1 LLSLPVYCRRAARHA
16 SIQFKH
22 FAPNEFYESPQSQ
35 TNMKDIQFAFRKLR
49 QSPAFTAIA
58 VITLAL
64 GIGLN
69 TAIFSL
75 INDLFLKGL
84 PFKEPARVVH
94 LYGGDKS
101 RGLEDIGISAPRFFH
116 YRDGQT
122 LFDGIAGEN
131 FFAFT
136 LTGMGDAVQIFGGR
150 LTSNYFDLLGV
161 RPILGRNFLPEEEEG
176 ADVAVITKSFWQKR
190 MGGDP
195 NVIGRSITLD
205 GVAHTIVGVLPNMP
219 ATWFGANP
227 VAEVWTTK
235 PFQLP
240 GFSYERMMRGTS
252 FLRVVGRMKPEMTV
266 AQVKAALP
274 SLDKGYNTQYP
285 NKIDSVLMTSLRTL
299 PEDVTNNFRSGFI
312 TLFAAVCFVLLI
324 ACSNVANLLLV
335 RFSGRRREIALR
347 MAIGASRMSV
357 VRLFVFE
364 SVLVSMI
371 AGAVGAFVAWRLV
384 PLIPQ
389 LASNFLPLEANTVT
403 SLSLPVLTFTI
414 GLSILTGLLMGIY
427 PALQGS
433 HADLVDGL
441 KEGGRGSSG
450 SVRQQRFRKIL
461 VGAQVAL
468 SVTLLAGAA
477 LLITSFVR
485 LSQQNIGFRSQN
497 LWTGAIT
504 LPISQYPDTA
514 SRQRLAEQT
523 LDALRDVPGIQSA
536 TISGDI
542 PLNGGNR
549 TLYARGDRDVP
560 PIEKRA
566 NGPSH
571 DIAPGY
577 FKTWG
582 IPLLAGREFDE
593 HDVAEGQMVC
603 LISQAGAKKVYP
615 NENPIGKTL
624 LVSSLGV
631 PCEIVGIVGDV
642 RSIRVAEAPG
652 MEFYRPWA
660 QENFP
665 FLNID
670 VRSNL
675 KVEEVT
681 KLVQA
686 ALTKVNA
693 GLAIAVPQ
701 GMDAVVAQALG
712 QARLMMWL
720 LGIFAGVALLL
731 ASIGIYG
738 AVAYTVEQR
747 TGEIG
752 VRMALGAQT
761 RDVLRLIVNQ
771 GMKPVVIG
779 LGIGLLAAFA
789 LGRLLTSQLFEVSA
803 HNPALLGGATI
814 LLAGTAL
821 FACLLPAR
829 RAAMVDPVQALR
841 TE

>member
-1 LLSLPVYCRRAARHA
+1 MNDIR
-16 SIQFKH
+16 
-22 FAPNEFYESPQSQ
+22 FAY
-35 TNMKDIQFAFRKLR
+35 RKLR
-49 QSPAFTAIA
+49 KSPAFTAIA

-69 TAIFSL
+69 TTIFSL
-75 INDLFLKGL
+75 INDLFLRGL
-84 PFKEPARVVH
+84 PFKEPSRVVH
-94 LYGGDKS
+94 FYGGDKS
-101 RGLEDIGISAPRFFH
+101 RGLEDIGIGAPRFDHF
-116 YRDGQT
+116 RDGQT
-122 LFDGIAGEN
+122 ICESLAGEN

-136 LTGMGDAVQIFGGR
+136 LTGLGDAVQIFGGR
-150 LTSNYFDLLGV
+150 LTSNYFDVLGV
-161 RPILGRNFLPEEEEG
+161 RPILGRNFLPEEQEG
-176 ADVAVITKSFWQKR
+176 ADVALVTRNFWQKR

-205 GVAHTIVGVLPNMP
+205 GTAHTIVGVLPNMP

-240 GFSYERMMRGTS
+240 GFSYERLMRGTS
-252 FLRVVGRMKPEMTV
+252 FLRVVGRLKPGVTTD
-266 AQVKAALP
+266 QCRAALP
-274 SLDKGYNTQYP
+274 SLDQSYRAQFQT
-285 NKIDSVLMTSLRTL
+285 KIDSGFTTTIRTL
-299 PEDVTNNFRSGFI
+299 PEDVTRNFRAGFA
-312 TLFAAVCFVLLI
+312 TLFAAVSFVLLI

-347 MAIGASRMSV
+347 MAIGASRASV

-364 SVLVSMI
+364 SLLVSLI
-371 AGAVGAFVAWRLV
+371 AGAAGAFVAWRLV
-384 PLIPQ
+384 PLVPGM
-389 LASNFLPLEANTVT
+389 ASNFLPLEANVAT
-403 SLSLPVLTFTI
+403 SVSWAVLSFTI
-414 GLSILTGLLMGIY
+414 GLSLLTGLLMGIY

-441 KEGGRGSSG
+441 KEGGRGTSG

-477 LLITSFVR
+477 LLITSFIR
-485 LSQQNIGFRSQN
+485 LSQQNIGFRSYH
-497 LWTGAIT
+497 LWTGGIT
-504 LPISQYPDTA
+504 LPSSQYPDTP
-514 SRQRLAEQT
+514 SRQRFVEQT
-523 LDALRDVPGIQSA
+523 LNALHDVPGLESV

-542 PLNGGNR
+542 PLAGGNR
-549 TLYARGDRDVP
+549 TLYARADRDVP
-560 PIEKRA
+560 PIEQRA
-566 NGPSH
+566 SAPSH
-571 DIAPGY
+571 DIAPDY

-593 HDVAEGQMVC
+593 HDKADGQKVC
-603 LISQAGAKKVYP
+603 LISQAGAKKLYP

-624 LVSSLGV
+624 LVSSLSV
-631 PCEIVGIVGDV
+631 PYEIVGIVGDV
-642 RSIRVAEAPG
+642 RSIRVNEAPG
-652 MEFYRPWA
+652 MEYYIPWA

-665 FLNID
+665 FVNVT
-670 VRSNL
+670 VRSTL
-675 KVEEVT
+675 KVDVVT
-681 KLVQA
+681 RLVQS
-686 ALTKVNA
+686 ALSKVNP

-701 GMDAVVAQALG
+701 AMDAVVAQALG

-761 RDVLRLIVNQ
+761 RDVLRLVVNQ
-771 GMKPVVIG
+771 GMKPVIIG
-779 LGIGLLAAFA
+779 LAIGIASAFA
-789 LGRLLTSQLFEVSA
+789 LGRLIASQLYEVSS
-803 HNPALLGGATI
+803 HNPALLGGATV
-814 LLAGTAL
+814 LLAAIAL
-821 FACLLPAR
+821 IACLLPAR
-829 RAAMVDPVQALR
+829 RAALVDPVQALR

>member
-1 LLSLPVYCRRAARHA
+1 M
-16 SIQFKH
+16 
-22 FAPNEFYESPQSQ
+22 N
-35 TNMKDIQFAFRKLR
+35 DIRFAFRKLR
-49 QSPAFTAIA
+49 QSPAFTTIA

-84 PFKEPARVVH
+84 PFKDPARVLH

-101 RGLEDIGISAPRFFH
+101 RDLVDIGIGAPRFQHF
-116 YRDGQT
+116 RDGQSVFES
-122 LFDGIAGEN
+122 LAGEN

-136 LTGMGDAVQIFGGR
+136 LTGLGDAVQVFGGR
-150 LTSNYFDLLGV
+150 LTSNYFDVLGV
-161 RPILGRNFLPEEEEG
+161 HPILGRNFLPEEEEKV
-176 ADVAVITKSFWQKR
+176 DVALITKNFWQKR
-190 MGGDP
+190 LGGDP
-195 NVIGRSITLD
+195 NVLGRSITLD

-219 ATWFGANP
+219 ANWFGANP

-235 PFQLP
+235 PIQLP
-240 GFSYERMMRGTS
+240 GFSYERLMRGTS
-252 FLRVVGRMKPEMTV
+252 FLRVVGRLKPSVTLQQ
-266 AQVKAALP
+266 AQATLT
-274 SLDKGYNTQYP
+274 SLDQSYHAQYSS
-285 NKIDSVLMTSLRTL
+285 NIDSGFATTLRTL
-299 PEDVTNNFRSGFI
+299 PEDVTQNIRAGFI

-347 MAIGASRMSV
+347 VAIGASRSSI

-364 SVLVSMI
+364 SLLVSVF

-384 PLIPQ
+384 PLVPTM
-389 LASNFLPLEANTVT
+389 AANFLPLEADSVT
-403 SLSLPVLTFTI
+403 SLSLPVLLFTI
-414 GLSILTGLLMGIY
+414 GLSIVTGLLMGLY
-427 PALQGS
+427 PAMQGS
-433 HADLVDGL
+433 QTDLVDSL
-441 KEGGRGSSG
+441 KEGGRGTSG
-450 SVRQQRFRKIL
+450 SLRQQRFRKIL

-477 LLITSFVR
+477 LLITSFIR

-504 LPISQYPDTA
+504 LPISQYPDAA
-514 SRQRLAEQT
+514 SRQRFVEQT
-523 LDALRDVPGIQSA
+523 LDALRDVPGLESA
-536 TISGDI
+536 TVSGDI
-542 PLNGGNR
+542 PLAGGNR
-549 TLYARGDRDVP
+549 TLYARADRDVP
-560 PIEKRA
+560 PVEKRA

-571 DIAPGY
+571 DIAPAY

-582 IPLLAGREFDE
+582 IPLLAGREFNE
-593 HDVAEGQMVC
+593 HDVADGQMVC

-624 LVSSLGV
+624 LVTSLGV

-642 RSIRVAEAPG
+642 RSVRVADAPG
-652 MEFYRPWA
+652 MEFYRPWT

-665 FLNID
+665 FLNIT

-675 KVEEVT
+675 KVDVVT
-681 KLVQA
+681 KLVQS
-686 ALTKVNA
+686 ALAKVNL
-693 GLAIAVPQ
+693 GLAIAIPQ
-701 GMDAVVAQALG
+701 SMDAVVAQALG
-712 QARLMMWL
+712 QARLMTWL

-731 ASIGIYG
+731 AGIGIYG

-761 RDVLRLIVNQ
+761 RDVLRLVVNQ

-779 LGIGLLAAFA
+779 LVIGIVSAFA
-789 LGRLLTSQLFEVSA
+789 LGRLIASQLYQVSA
-803 HNPALLGGATI
+803 HNPALLGGATV
-814 LLAGTAL
+814 LLAAIAL
-821 FACLLPAR
+821 LACLLPAR
-829 RAAMVDPVQALR
+829 RAALVDPVQALR

>member
-1 LLSLPVYCRRAARHA
+1 M
-16 SIQFKH
+16 
-22 FAPNEFYESPQSQ
+22 N
-35 TNMKDIQFAFRKLR
+35 DIRFAFRKLR
-49 QSPAFTAIA
+49 QSPAFTSIA

-75 INDLFLKGL
+75 VNDLFLRGL
-84 PFKEPARVVH
+84 PFKEPSQVLH
-94 LYGGDKS
+94 LYSGDKA
-101 RGLEDIGISAPRFFH
+101 RNLVDIGISAPRYQL

-122 LFDGIAGEN
+122 IFDGLAAEN

-136 LTGMGDAVQIFGGR
+136 LTGLGDPVQIFGGR
-150 LTSNYFDLLGV
+150 LTSNYFDVLDV
-161 RPILGRNFLPEEEEG
+161 RPILGRNFLPQEEES
-176 ADVAVITKSFWQKR
+176 ADVALITKNFWQKR
-190 MGGDP
+190 LGGDP

-219 ATWFGANP
+219 VTWFGANP
-227 VAEVWTTK
+227 IAEVWTTK
-235 PFQLP
+235 PFQIP
-240 GFSYERMMRGTS
+240 GFNYERMMRGTA
-252 FLRVVGRMKPEMTV
+252 FLRVIGRLKPGLTV
-266 AQVKAALP
+266 QQARAALP
-274 SLDKGYNTQYP
+274 SLEQSYRTQYP
-285 NKIDSVLMTSLRTL
+285 NKIDSTVTTTLKTL
-299 PEDVTNNFRSGFI
+299 PQDVTENFRAGFV

-347 MAIGASRMSV
+347 MAIGASRTSII
-357 VRLFVFE
+357 RLFVFE
-364 SVLVSMI
+364 SLLVSAI
-371 AGAVGAFVAWRLV
+371 AGAVGTFVAWRLV
-384 PLIPQ
+384 PLVPRM
-389 LASNFLPLEANTVT
+389 ASNFLPLEANTAT
-403 SLSLPVLTFTI
+403 SLSVPVLVFTI
-414 GLSILTGLLMGIY
+414 ALSILTGLLMGIY

-441 KEGGRGSSG
+441 KEGGRGTSG

-477 LLITSFVR
+477 LLIMSFIR
-485 LSQQNIGFRSQN
+485 LSQQNIGFRSHN

-504 LPISQYPDTA
+504 LPVAQYPDA
-514 SRQRLAEQT
+514 PSRQRFVEQT
-523 LDALRDVPGIQSA
+523 LNALRDVPGIETA

-542 PLNGGNR
+542 PLAGGNR

-560 PIEKRA
+560 PIEQRA
-566 NGPSH
+566 NAPSH
-571 DIAPGY
+571 DIAPAY

-582 IPLLAGREFDE
+582 IPLLAGREFNE
-593 HDVAEGQMVC
+593 HDVAEGQHVC
-603 LISQAGAKKVYP
+603 LISQAGARKVFP

-624 LVSSLGV
+624 LVTSAATPV
-631 PCEIVGIVGDV
+631 EIVGVVGDV
-642 RSIRVAEAPG
+642 RTVRIAEAPG
-652 MEFYRPWA
+652 MEFYLPWS

-665 FLNID
+665 FVNVTVL
-670 VRSNL
+670 SNF
-675 KVEEVT
+675 KVDAVT
-681 KLVQA
+681 KLVQS
-686 ALTKVNA
+686 ALSKVNP

-701 GMDAVVAQALG
+701 SMDAVVAQALG

-761 RDVLRLIVNQ
+761 RDVLRLVVNQ

-779 LGIGLLAAFA
+779 LAIGIVSAFA
-789 LGRLLTSQLFEVSA
+789 LGRLIASQLYEVSA
-803 HNPALLGGATI
+803 HNPALLGGATV
-814 LLAGTAL
+814 LLAAVAL
-821 FACLLPAR
+821 LACLLPAR
-829 RAAMVDPVQALR
+829 RAALVDPVQALR

>member
-1 LLSLPVYCRRAARHA
+1 MNDLR
-16 SIQFKH
+16 
-22 FAPNEFYESPQSQ
+22 
-35 TNMKDIQFAFRKLR
+35 FAFRKLR
-49 QSPAFTAIA
+49 QSPAFTSIA

-75 INDLFLKGL
+75 INDLFLRGL
-84 PFKEPARVVH
+84 PFKEPSRVVH
-94 LYGGDKS
+94 LYGGDKA
-101 RGLEDIGISAPRFFH
+101 RDLVDIGVSTPRYQHF
-116 YRDGQT
+116 RDGQT
-122 LFDGIAGEN
+122 ILDDLAAEN

-136 LTGMGDAVQIFGGR
+136 LTGLGDPVQIFGGR
-150 LTSNYFDLLGV
+150 LTSNYFDVLGV
-161 RPILGRNFLPEEEEG
+161 RPIRGRNFLPEEEEG
-176 ADVAVITKSFWQKR
+176 ADVALITKNFWKKR
-190 MGGDP
+190 LGGDP

-205 GVAHTIVGVLPNMP
+205 GTAHTIVGVLPNMP
-219 ATWFGANP
+219 ASWFGANP
-227 VAEVWTTK
+227 IAEVWTTK

-240 GFSYERMMRGTS
+240 GFTYERMMRGTS
-252 FLRVVGRMKPEMTV
+252 FLRVVGRLKPALTV
-266 AQVKAALP
+266 KQVRAAMA
-274 SLDKGYNTQYP
+274 SLDQSYGTQYP
-285 NKIDSVLMTSLRTL
+285 NKIDSTLTTTIKTL
-299 PEDVTNNFRSGFI
+299 PQDVTENIQAGFA
-312 TLFAAVCFVLLI
+312 TLFAAVIFVLLI

-347 MAIGASRMSV
+347 MAIGASRASV
-357 VRLFVFE
+357 VKLFVFE
-364 SVLVSMI
+364 SLLVSAF
-371 AGAVGAFVAWRLV
+371 AGAVGAALAWQLV
-384 PLIPQ
+384 PLVPRM
-389 LASNFLPLEANTVT
+389 AANFLPFEANTAT
-403 SLSLPVLTFTI
+403 SLSLPVLGFTI
-414 GLSILTGLLMGIY
+414 ALSMLAGLLMGLY

-441 KEGGRGSSG
+441 KEGGRGTSG

-477 LLITSFVR
+477 LLITSFIR
-485 LSQQNIGFRSQN
+485 LSQQNIGFRSHN

-504 LPISQYPDTA
+504 VPVSQYPDAA
-514 SRQRLAEQT
+514 SRQRFVEQT
-523 LDALRDVPGIQSA
+523 LSALRDIPSLESA

-560 PIEKRA
+560 PIEQRA
-566 NGPSH
+566 NAPSH
-571 DIAPGY
+571 DVAPG
-577 FKTWG
+577 FFMTWG

-593 HDVAEGQMVC
+593 HDTAEGQNVV
-603 LISQAGAKKVYP
+603 LISQTGAKKVFP

-624 LVSSLGV
+624 LVTSLGV
-631 PCEIVGIVGDV
+631 PCEIVGIVGDI
-642 RSIRVAEAPG
+642 RSQRVKEEPG

-665 FLNID
+665 FVNVAVL
-670 VRSNL
+670 SNL
-675 KVEEVT
+675 KVDAVT
-681 KLVQA
+681 KLVQS
-686 ALTKVNA
+686 ALAKVDPS
-693 GLAIAVPQ
+693 LAIALPQ
-701 GMDAVVAQALG
+701 TMDAVVAQALG

-761 RDVLRLIVNQ
+761 RDVLRLVVNQ

-779 LGIGLLAAFA
+779 LAIGIVSAFA
-789 LGRLLTSQLFEVSA
+789 LGRLIASQLYKVSSY
-803 HNPALLGGATI
+803 NPALLGGATV
-814 LLAGTAL
+814 LLAAIAL
-821 FACLLPAR
+821 VACLLPAR
-829 RAAMVDPVQALR
+829 RASMVDPIQALR

>member
-1 LLSLPVYCRRAARHA
+1 M
-16 SIQFKH
+16 
-22 FAPNEFYESPQSQ
+22 N
-35 TNMKDIQFAFRKLR
+35 DIRFAFRKLR
-49 QSPAFTAIA
+49 QSPAFTSIA

-75 INDLFLKGL
+75 INDLFLRGL
-84 PFKEPARVVH
+84 PFKEPSRIVH
-94 LYGGDKS
+94 VLGGDIS
-101 RGLEDIGISAPRFFH
+101 RDLVDLPVSAPRFEHF
-116 YRDGQT
+116 RDGQT
-122 LFDGIAGEN
+122 ICETLAGEN

-136 LTGMGDAVQIFGGR
+136 LTGLGDPVQVFGGR
-150 LTSNYFDLLGV
+150 LTSNYFDVLGV
-161 RPILGRNFLPEEEEG
+161 RPILGRNFLPEEQEG
-176 ADVAVITKSFWQKR
+176 ADVALITKNFWQKR

-227 VAEVWTTK
+227 SAEVWTTK
-235 PFQLP
+235 PIQLP
-240 GFSYERMMRGTS
+240 GFSYERLMRGTS
-252 FLRVVGRMKPEMTV
+252 FLRVVGRLKPSV
-266 AQVKAALP
+266 SLKQALAALP
-274 SLDKGYNTQYP
+274 SLDQSYITQYP
-285 NKIDSVLMTSLRTL
+285 NKIDSSMTTTFRSL
-299 PEDVTNNFRSGFI
+299 PQDVTQNFRAGFA
-312 TLFAAVCFVLLI
+312 TLFAAVSFVLLI

-347 MAIGASRMSV
+347 MAIGASRTSV

-364 SVLVSMI
+364 SLLVSVI
-371 AGAVGAFVAWRLV
+371 AGAVGAFIAWRLV
-384 PLIPQ
+384 PLVPRM
-389 LASNFLPLEANTVT
+389 ASNFLPLEANAAT
-403 SLSLPVLTFTI
+403 SVSLPVLLFTI
-414 GLSILTGLLMGIY
+414 GLSLLTGLLMGIY

-477 LLITSFVR
+477 LLITSFIR

-504 LPISQYPDTA
+504 LPVAQYPDA
-514 SRQRLAEQT
+514 PSRQRFIEQT
-523 LDALRDVPGIQSA
+523 LNALRDVPGLESA

-542 PLNGGNR
+542 PLAGGNR
-549 TLYARGDRDVP
+549 TLYARSDRDVP

-582 IPLLAGREFDE
+582 IPLLAGREFNE
-593 HDVAEGQMVC
+593 HDGADGQMVC

-624 LVSSLGV
+624 LVTSLGV

-642 RSIRVAEAPG
+642 RSIRVADAPG
-652 MEFYRPWA
+652 MEFYRPSA

-665 FLNID
+665 FLNVT

-675 KVEEVT
+675 KVEAVT
-681 KLVQA
+681 KLVQT
-686 ALTKVNA
+686 ALTKVNP

-701 GMDAVVAQALG
+701 TMDAVVAQALG

-761 RDVLRLIVNQ
+761 RDVLRLVVNQ

-779 LGIGLLAAFA
+779 LAIGIASAFV
-789 LGRLLTSQLFEVSA
+789 LGRLIASQLYEVSS
-803 HNPALLGGATI
+803 HNPALLGGATV
-814 LLAGTAL
+814 LLAAIAL
-821 FACLLPAR
+821 IACLLPAR
-829 RAAMVDPVQALR
+829 RAALVDPVQALR